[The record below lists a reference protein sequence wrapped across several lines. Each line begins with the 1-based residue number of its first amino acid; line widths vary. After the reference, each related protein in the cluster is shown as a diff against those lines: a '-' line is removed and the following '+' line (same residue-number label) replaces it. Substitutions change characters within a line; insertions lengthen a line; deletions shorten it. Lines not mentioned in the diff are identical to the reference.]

1 MYKQLKP
8 DGCAINIRS
17 HSQHSLKVQCE
28 NSICGNSMYLNSDV
42 SGRAF
47 TSHNPMLLPNTQHSQ
62 VRSVWHLLWPRFT
75 LRSRVLQECELLSR
89 ISDLQEEVSRRKK
102 HIADLDHE
110 IHTLNENI
118 STLTKELELK
128 GKEVLKIRSEANQQI
143 RWVLDWRLWS
153 FLAFRHC
160 NKVFLLHY
168 LCSKK
173 KKAY

>member
-1 MYKQLKP
+1 MF
-8 DGCAINIRS
+8 
-17 HSQHSLKVQCE
+17 
-28 NSICGNSMYLNSDV
+28 LNSDV

-47 TSHNPMLLPNTQHSQ
+47 TTDEAITQFALLHNTWNSQ
-62 VRSVWHLLWPRFT
+62 VRSVWLLLCPRFT
-75 LRSRVLQECELLSR
+75 LNACVLQERELLSR

-143 RWVLDWRLWS
+143 R
-153 FLAFRHC
+153 
-160 NKVFLLHY
+160 
-168 LCSKK
+168 
-173 KKAY
+173 